1 MLSASQLAALNGF
14 LCPSCQRP
22 LGRYHAYPVPLETLI
37 SRLTESVPM
46 HKECAEAY
54 HELTQPQADT
64 DVSVVWI
71 VKSSSP
77 DAPSAR
83 LFAKDEGDLWLHL
96 QTPDSIVF
104 RTLGQPSTYEEIMDA
119 MALPLSEALGKAQG
133 NEDEMTSLKQ
143 QIAWLQRYMPARPPG
158 LFDDLQPAT

>member
-1 MLSASQLAALNGF
+1 MLSAAQLAALNGF

-22 LGRYHAYPVPLETLI
+22 LGRFHAYPVSLETLI

-54 HELTQPQADT
+54 HELTQGHADS

-77 DAPSAR
+77 NAPSAR
-83 LFAKDEGDLWLHL
+83 LCAKDEGDVWLHL

-104 RTLGQPSTYEEIMDA
+104 RTLDEPSNYEEIMDA
-119 MALPLSEALGKAQG
+119 MALPLSVALGKAQG

-143 QIAWLQRYMPARPPG
+143 QIAWLQRYLPPRPAD
-158 LFDDLQPAT
+158 LFDDLQSAT